1 MKTMNKKV
9 IYRIIT
15 AIWICIIFSFS
26 LQVADKSTV
35 LSDGVGELILE
46 HASTETINESRLWTE
61 SEWKLFHKIIRKCG
75 HFAEFFVLG
84 ILMMLNMYQSKFKRK
99 YITGIFLC
107 MLVALTDE
115 TIQLFVPGRAGMI
128 TDVILDMFGSIVGM
142 YSYILISSFLRK
154 KNI

>member
-1 MKTMNKKV
+1 MNKKV

-46 HASTETINESRLWTE
+46 HASTETVKASRFWTE

-107 MLVALTDE
+107 MLVALMDE

-142 YSYILISSFLRK
+142 YSYILISSLLRK